1 MKSATRKLFR
11 RRAKSFGLI
20 DMDKVRLAATKIL
33 YNVAAEGA
41 YSNVALAQTL
51 RQEKF
56 SDLDRKFCTELVYGA
71 VKAGA
76 SLDWKIS
83 KYLNRSL
90 AKVDE
95 KILAVLRIGFYQI
108 FFLDR
113 VPNSAAVN
121 ESVELSKKF
130 CGLGASKFVNGVL
143 RSAVRE
149 PHKSDFPIGDDVKSL
164 ALRNFHPLWLVKLF
178 VEEFGLDVTKKLL
191 EFDNTE
197 PPLCLRVNFL
207 KTTRE
212 KILDELKKFGIQ
224 AELSTLAPEGIICRG
239 HGALDKFQA
248 LRAGLCQVQD
258 ESSMT
263 AARLLNPQAGELVID
278 CCAAPGGKSTHLA
291 ELMQN
296 RGRIIAAD
304 IYETKLEHIKQNA
317 QRLGIKIIEP
327 LLIDACELG
336 EKFPAQADKVLVDA
350 PCSGLGVLRRKA
362 DLRWKKNPDELKDL
376 PALQEKILSSAAKTL
391 KRGGI
396 LLYSTCTITR
406 QENQDVVEKFLA
418 THENFQ
424 LVEMQTLLPN
434 VTNTDGFFSAKLLK
448 E

>member
-1 MKSATRKLFR
+1 
-11 RRAKSFGLI
+11 
-20 DMDKVRLAATKIL
+20 MDKIRLAATKIL
-33 YNVAAEGA
+33 YDVTANGA
-41 YSNVALAQTL
+41 YSNVALAQVL

-71 VKAGA
+71 IKAGE

-83 KYLNRSL
+83 KYLNRPL

-95 KILAVLRIGFYQI
+95 KILSVLRIGMYQI

-149 PHKSDFPIGDDVKSL
+149 SHKSDFPTGDDVKSL
-164 ALRNFHPLWLVKLF
+164 ALRTFHPLWLVKIF
-178 VEEFGLDVTKKLL
+178 IEEFGLDTTKKILD
-191 EFDNTE
+191 FDNTD

-212 KILDELKKFGIQ
+212 KILDALKNFGVQ
-224 AELSTLAPEGIICRG
+224 AEPSTLAPEGIICRG
-239 HGALDKFQA
+239 HGALDKFQP
-248 LRAGLCQVQD
+248 LKDGFCQVQD

-263 AARLLNPQAGELVID
+263 AARLLNPKPGEFVID
-278 CCAAPGGKSTHLA
+278 CCAAPGGKTTHFA

-296 RGRIIAAD
+296 HGKILAAD
-304 IYETKLEHIKQNA
+304 IYETKLEHVKQNA
-317 QRLGIKIIEP
+317 RRLGIKIIEP
-327 LLIDACELG
+327 LLTDACEIG

-362 DLRWKKNPDELKDL
+362 DLRWKKNPADLKEL
-376 PALQEKILSSAAKTL
+376 PALQEKILFGAAKTL
-391 KRGGI
+391 KHGGT
-396 LLYSTCTITR
+396 LVYSTCTILR
-406 QENQDVVEKFLA
+406 RENQDVVEKFLA
-418 THENFQ
+418 MNEDF
-424 LVEMQTLLPN
+424 
-434 VTNTDGFFSAKLLK
+434 KLLEMKIKIFAK
-448 E
+448 ERDAL

>member
-1 MKSATRKLFR
+1 
-11 RRAKSFGLI
+11 
-20 DMDKVRLAATKIL
+20 MDKVRLAATKIICD
-33 YNVAAEGA
+33 VATKGA
-41 YSNVALAQTL
+41 WANVALAQTL

-56 SDLDRKFCTELVYGA
+56 SDLDRKFCTELVYGTI
-71 VKAGA
+71 KAGA

-83 KYLNRSL
+83 KYLKRPL

-95 KILAVLRIGFYQI
+95 KILAVLRVGMYQV

-121 ESVELSKKF
+121 ESVELAKKF
-130 CGLGASKFVNGVL
+130 CGLGASKFVNGVM

-149 PHKSDFPIGDDVKSL
+149 PYKSDFPTGDDLQSL
-164 ALRNFHPLWLVKLF
+164 ALRTFHPLWLVKLF
-178 VEEFGLDVTKKLL
+178 VEEFGLEAAKQLL
-191 EFDNTE
+191 AFDNTD
-197 PPLCLRVNFL
+197 PPLCLRVNCL

-212 KILDELKKFGIQ
+212 EILDALIKFGVQ
-224 AELSTLAPEGIICRG
+224 AEPSTLAPEGIICKG
-239 HGALDKFQA
+239 HGALDKFQP

-263 AARLLNPQAGELVID
+263 AARLLNPAAGEFVID

-291 ELMQN
+291 ELMNN

-317 QRLGIKIIEP
+317 ARLGIKIIEP
-327 LLIDACELG
+327 LLIDARELG
-336 EKFPAQADKVLVDA
+336 DKFFGQADKVLVDA

-362 DLRWKKNPDELKDL
+362 DLRWRKTSDEDL
-376 PALQEKILSSAAKTL
+376 PTLQGEILSSAAKTL
-391 KRGGI
+391 KRGGT

-406 QENQDVVEKFLA
+406 RENQEVVEKFLS
-418 THENFQ
+418 THENFK
-424 LVEMQTLLPN
+424 LIEMQTLLPH
-434 VTNTDGFFSAKLLK
+434 VTNTDGFFSAKLTK
-448 E
+448 G